1 MLQKLKDY
9 IESTGIIKPNDRLLL
24 AVSGGID
31 SMVMLTLFQS
41 LPYYFEVA
49 HMNFGLRAE
58 ESDADQRFVEEYC
71 RLKNIILHIQKVDTS
86 AYMEQEKVSTQMAA
100 RSLRY
105 TWFEELKAKQKL
117 NKLATAHHSD
127 DSIETIFINLI
138 RGTGISGLKGIVSN
152 EIAIRPLLC
161 FNRDEIKTF
170 ALDQNI
176 KWREDS
182 SNLKEDYLRNKLRHS
197 ILPMFDDVNKQ
208 WKSNL
213 LQLGNVIES
222 TEAILEEYYQS
233 HLSDF
238 FDGSR
243 IDILALKNIQNANW
257 MFQRLLT
264 TFNFTYS
271 TSLDIYHH
279 LDIHKGKFYE
289 STTHRLVKQDGYF
302 DILLGKEEQLEEY
315 CRITEETS
323 TIKMEDNI
331 QYSIQKVDISSFNN
345 RYEDGQ
351 VYLDY
356 AKLSFPLIVRRWKAG
371 DWFIPLGMK
380 GKKKLS
386 DYFVDEKFTIKEK
399 ENTFVIVSEEDIVCI
414 LGHRT
419 DDRYK
424 IKNDT
429 EFIYTIK
436 QTNG

>member
-9 IESTGIIKPNDRLLL
+9 IESTGIVQPNDRLLL
-24 AVSGGID
+24 AVSGGVD
-31 SMVMLTLFQS
+31 SMVMLSLFQS

-71 RLKNIILHIQKVDTS
+71 LSNNIILHTHKVNTS
-86 AYMEQEKVSTQMAA
+86 SYVEQEKVSIQMAA

-105 TWFEELKAKQKL
+105 TWFEELKNKQKL

-152 EIAIRPLLC
+152 EIAIRPILC
-161 FNRDEIKTF
+161 FNREEIKTF
-170 ALDQNI
+170 ALEQNI
-176 KWREDS
+176 QWREDS
-182 SNLKEDYLRNKLRHS
+182 SNQKEDYLRNKLRHT
-197 ILPMFDDVNKQ
+197 ILPLFDDVNKQ
-208 WKSNL
+208 WKSNVL
-213 LQLGNVIES
+213 HMGNVIES
-222 TEAILEEYYQS
+222 TEAILEEYYQNHS
-233 HLSDF
+233 SDF
-238 FDGSR
+238 FDGNR
-243 IDILALKNIQNANW
+243 VDILALKKIQNAKW
-257 MFQRLLT
+257 LFQRLLA

-279 LDIHKGKFYE
+279 LDIPKGKFYE
-289 STTHRLVKQDGYF
+289 STTHRLIKQDGYF
-302 DILLGKEEQLEEY
+302 EILLGKEEQLEEY
-315 CRITEETS
+315 YRITEETP
-323 TIKMEDNI
+323 TIKVDDNK
-331 QYSIQKVDISSFNN
+331 QYSIQKIDKSSFISK
-345 RYEDGQ
+345 YEDGQ
-351 VYLDY
+351 AYLDY
-356 AKLSFPLIVRRWKAG
+356 GKLSFPLIVRKWKAG

-399 ENTFVIVSEEDIVCI
+399 ENTFVIVSAEDIVCI

-429 EFIYTIK
+429 EVIYTIK

>member
-31 SMVMLTLFQS
+31 SMVMLNLFQS

-49 HMNFGLRAE
+49 HMNFGLRAD
-58 ESDADQRFVEEYC
+58 ESDADQLFVEEYC
-71 RLKNIILHIQKVDTS
+71 LSRNIILHTQKVDTS
-86 AYMEQEKVSTQMAA
+86 AYVEQEKVSIQMAA

-105 TWFEELKAKQKL
+105 FWFEELKTKHKL
-117 NKLATAHHSD
+117 NKLATAHHSE

-152 EIAIRPLLC
+152 EIAVRPFLC
-161 FNRDEIKTF
+161 FNRDDIRTF

-197 ILPMFDDVNKQ
+197 ILPMFDDLNKQ
-208 WKSNL
+208 WKSSV

-222 TEAILEEYYQS
+222 TEVILEEYYEN
-233 HLSDF
+233 HLHEF
-238 FDGSR
+238 FDGNK
-243 IDILALKNIQNANW
+243 IDILALKNLSNAKW
-257 MFQRLLT
+257 MFQRLLS
-264 TFNFTYS
+264 TFNFTYH

-279 LDIHKGKFYE
+279 LNIPKGKFYE

-302 DILLGKEEQLEEY
+302 DILSGKEEHLEEY
-315 CRITEETS
+315 YRINGDTPSITF
-323 TIKMEDNI
+323 EDNKV
-331 QYSIQKVDISSFNN
+331 YSIQKIDKSSFNST
-345 RYEDGQ
+345 YEKGQ
-351 VYLDY
+351 AYLDY
-356 AKLSFPLIVRRWKAG
+356 GKLSFPLIVRRWKQG

-399 ENTFVIVSEEDIVCI
+399 ENTFVIVSAEDIVCI

-429 EFIYTIK
+429 EVIYTIK

>member
-9 IESTGIIKPNDRLLL
+9 IESTGIIMPDDRLLL

-49 HMNFGLRAE
+49 HMNFGLRDD
-58 ESDADQRFVEEYC
+58 ESDADQTFVEEYC
-71 RLKNIILHIQKVDTS
+71 LLNNIILHTQKVDTS
-86 AYMEQEKVSTQMAA
+86 AYMKQEKVSIQMAA

-105 TWFEELKAKQKL
+105 TWFEELKKKHKL

-138 RGTGISGLKGIVSN
+138 RGTGISGLKGVVSN
-152 EIAIRPLLC
+152 EIAVRPLLC
-161 FNRDEIKTF
+161 FNRDDIKTF

-176 KWREDS
+176 NWREDS

-197 ILPMFDDVNKQ
+197 ILPKFDDVNKQ

-222 TEAILEEYYQS
+222 TEAILEEYYQN
-233 HLSDF
+233 HLSKF
-238 FDGSR
+238 YDGTK
-243 IDILALKNIQNANW
+243 IDIIALNKIQNAKW
-257 MFQRLLT
+257 MFQRLLST
-264 TFNFTYS
+264 LNFTYN

-279 LDIHKGKFYE
+279 LDIPKGKFYE

-302 DILLGKEEQLEEY
+302 DILINKVEHLEEY
-315 CRITEETS
+315 FHIYEETPS
-323 TIKMEDNI
+323 IIIEDNKHYNI
-331 QYSIQKVDISSFNN
+331 HKIDKSSFNN
-345 RYEDGQ
+345 KYEEGHA
-351 VYLDY
+351 YLDY
-356 AKLSFPLIVRRWKAG
+356 AKLSFPLIVRKWKVG

-399 ENTFVIVSEEDIVCI
+399 ENTFVIVSAEDIVCI

-424 IKNDT
+424 INNDT
-429 EFIYTIK
+429 EVIYTIK